1 MGIILEKHELNDLFV
16 ANLEFCKG
24 RPYKI
29 NDSIV
34 PGFSIVVGRRTRTY
48 VATGEYWKN
57 GFREISTR
65 VTLGHHPDLTA
76 REARRMAREMLGM
89 IARGERPPTMR
100 AAAAEGAASR
110 AMQRSASQPC
120 ESLIVAGAPVLDASA
135 ASETRVAAGPS
146 LPPEPSRAEQL
157 SSTEDRDAER
167 RASALQLTLRMA
179 WDRYRVSHLERKKRS
194 PSTISGYRMHLD
206 RYMADWLDR
215 PIVELADDPDIVARR
230 HDALTAEHGAFAA
243 NGCMRTLRAIYNHAW
258 KKNKRFLP
266 QDSPTDAVD
275 WNPEPRRNT
284 AMGSTGLSSWF
295 EQLARIDN
303 LVRREFHLFLLL
315 SGSRPGATKQVRRDH
330 LDLRRRVLH
339 IAKPKGGEERA
350 FDIPLSREMICCL
363 ARVIRLGRILHPE
376 HCDEWLFPASSASG
390 HLEEHQEDRRVLSK
404 FGNDLRQS
412 YRTIGV
418 AAGVSEFDA
427 KLLMNHSIPGV
438 NAGYITRG
446 ALIDEY
452 LRKRQQAISTL
463 IFHSIRKHLL
473 LPGPLRS
480 WLAPQAARAAY
491 RDALEAQR
499 AADGVDDGWLR
510 LVA

>member
-1 MGIILEKHELNDLFV
+1 
-16 ANLEFCKG
+16 
-24 RPYKI
+24 
-29 NDSIV
+29 
-34 PGFSIVVGRRTRTY
+34 
-48 VATGEYWKN
+48 
-57 GFREISTR
+57 
-65 VTLGHHPDLTA
+65 
-76 REARRMAREMLGM
+76 
-89 IARGERPPTMR
+89 
-100 AAAAEGAASR
+100 
-110 AMQRSASQPC
+110 
-120 ESLIVAGAPVLDASA
+120 
-135 ASETRVAAGPS
+135 
-146 LPPEPSRAEQL
+146 
-157 SSTEDRDAER
+157 
-167 RASALQLTLRMA
+167 MA

-194 PSTISGYRMHLD
+194 PSTISGYRTHLD
-206 RYMADWLDR
+206 RYMSDWMDR
-215 PIVELADDPDIVARR
+215 PIVELADDPDLVACR

-295 EQLARIDN
+295 EQLARIEN
-303 LVRREFHLFLLL
+303 LIRREFHLFLLL
-315 SGSRPGATKQVRRDH
+315 SGSRPGATKQVPRDH

-350 FDIPLSREMICCL
+350 FDIPLSREMVCCL
-363 ARVIRLGRILHPE
+363 ARVIRLGRILHPDQ
-376 HCDEWLFPASSASG
+376 CDMWLFPAASASG

-463 IFHSIRKHLL
+463 IFHSIRKQLL

-480 WLAPQAARAAY
+480 WLAPHAARAAY

-499 AADGVDDGWLR
+499 AADGIDDGWLR